1 MAEDDP
7 IPAKRLFVPDDLA
20 PGADIEPDEGQAH
33 YLMTVLRLGQDDEV
47 ALFNGRD
54 GEWRARVRAVSR
66 KKCRL
71 AVVDRL
77 RPQVAEPDL
86 WLCFA
91 PIKRARIDFVAEK
104 ATELGV
110 AVIQPVITR
119 RTIVARVNGE
129 RLAANAREAAEQCD
143 RLAVPEVRDAVP
155 LDRLLDRWPA
165 GRRLMF
171 CDESRNAPPAAAAL
185 AATGAAGQPWAVL
198 IGPEGGFAPEEM
210 ARLRAHPGVLAV
222 GLGPRLLRADTA
234 AVAALSLFQGILGD
248 WRSY

>member
-7 IPAKRLFVPDDLA
+7 IPAKRLFVPDDLC

-47 ALFNGRD
+47 AVFNGRD
-54 GEWRARVRAVSR
+54 GEWRARLQAVSR

-71 AVVDRL
+71 TVADRL

-119 RTIVARVNGE
+119 RTIVARVNGD

-143 RLAVPEVRDAVP
+143 RLCVPEVRDAVT

-198 IGPEGGFAPEEM
+198 IGPEGGFAAEEM

-234 AVAALSLFQGILGD
+234 AVAALSLFQGVLGD
-248 WRSY
+248 WRTD

>member
-7 IPAKRLFVPDDLA
+7 IPAKRLFVPDDLR
-20 PGADIEPDEGQAH
+20 PGAEVEPGDGQVH

-54 GEWRARVRAVSR
+54 GEWRARLQAVSR

-143 RLAVPEVRDAVP
+143 RLVVPEVREAVT

-171 CDESRNAPPAAAAL
+171 CDESRQAPPAAAAL
-185 AATGAAGQPWAVL
+185 AATGAVDQPWAVL

-210 ARLRAHPGVLAV
+210 ARLRAQPGVLAV

-234 AVAALSLFQGILGD
+234 AVAALSLFQGVLGD
-248 WRSY
+248 WRSH

>member
-7 IPAKRLFVPDDLA
+7 IPAKRLFVPDALA
-20 PGADIEPDEGQAH
+20 TGVEIAPDEGQAH

-54 GEWRARVRAVSR
+54 GEWRARVEAVSR

-71 AVVDRL
+71 TVTDRL
-77 RPQVAEPDL
+77 RPQLAEPDL

-119 RTIVARVNGE
+119 RTIVARVNNE

-143 RLAVPEVRDAVP
+143 RLAVPEVREAVT

-171 CDESRNAPPAAAAL
+171 CDESRQAAPPVAAL
-185 AATGAAGQPWAVL
+185 AATGAVGQPWAVL

-210 ARLRAHPGVLAV
+210 ARLRVHPGVLAV

-234 AVAALSLFQGILGD
+234 AVAALSLFQGVLGD
-248 WRSY
+248 WRSH